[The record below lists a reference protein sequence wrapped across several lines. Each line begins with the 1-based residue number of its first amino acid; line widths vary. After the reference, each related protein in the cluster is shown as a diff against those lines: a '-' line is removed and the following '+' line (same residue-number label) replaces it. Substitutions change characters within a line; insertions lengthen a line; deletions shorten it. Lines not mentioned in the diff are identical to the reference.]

1 MICGNIFKFI
11 TNHNV
16 NRWIIALAS
25 SFVHVICARCCFCC
39 CRWFYCWFVA
49 SVGGGGVVGG
59 VTKLAANHFATFIMH
74 SCNIY
79 SHEFIYM
86 CVYVYHL
93 LLMPL
98 LQCLL
103 HWLLFK
109 RAAHSIRFALRNYY
123 FLDFCW
129 IIYFFCCCNALFFF
143 FCVFAHQ
150 QLAILTWVMFCL
162 ITALA
167 TMRR

>member
-1 MICGNIFKFI
+1 MFIAKIYSTTAATLEHLLTLFMICGNIFKFI

-79 SHEFIYM
+79 SHEFIYI
-86 CVYVYHL
+86 CVCICVSLASNAFVAMFASLAAFQARRTLNSLCFEKLLFFRL
-93 LLMPL
+93 LLNYLFL
-98 LQCLL
+98 LLL
-103 HWLLFK
+103 
-109 RAAHSIRFALRNYY
+109 
-123 FLDFCW
+123 
-129 IIYFFCCCNALFFF
+129 
-143 FCVFAHQ
+143 
-150 QLAILTWVMFCL
+150 
-162 ITALA
+162 
-167 TMRR
+167 